1 MIHQGVFPKG
11 MSLKGM
17 VLKDMIPQDR
27 ETLICVGALAALL
40 TICASCVG
48 FSLQAR
54 LGAEH
59 QLNAQSDLLAQ
70 LEAHSKARKDAGLR
84 SGGVAPA
91 AAFLAAPTKGLANAQ
106 LQAYLQR
113 VADDHHAVLD
123 SSGIEPAVR
132 EDQPDTIRIQ
142 ATLDTS
148 LQSLQALLYQLEGGA
163 PYVFVQSL
171 NIELH
176 DDNSQRAVED
186 PLLRVT
192 LELRSIWRRE
202 PQ

>member
-1 MIHQGVFPKG
+1 MILRDVIPQ
-11 MSLKGM
+11 MILRN
-17 VLKDMIPQDR
+17 MIPQDR
-27 ETLICVGALAALL
+27 ETLICVGAFGALFVV
-40 TICASCVG
+40 CASIVG

-54 LGAEH
+54 LDAEH
-59 QLNAQSDLLAQ
+59 QLNSQSELLAQ
-70 LEAHSKARKDAGLR
+70 LEAHSRARKDAELR

-91 AAFLAAPTKGLANAQ
+91 AAFLAAPTRGLANAQ

-113 VADDHHAVLD
+113 IADAHQAVLD

-132 EDQPDTIRIQ
+132 EDKPDTIRIQ
-142 ATLDTS
+142 ATLDAS
-148 LQSLQALLYQLEGGA
+148 LQSLQALLYQLEGGT

-192 LELRSIWRRE
+192 LELRSIWRLETR
-202 PQ
+202 